1 LTQQKATKG
10 GGFFDSLLS
19 FGSSL
24 FGGGSTTAIDTS
36 VISPFAEGGSVR
48 GGQPITVGERGR
60 EVFMPKSD
68 GTIIPSEKLGGV
80 NNINFTIQSADVR
93 GIKELLIDNRATITN
108 IVNQALNAR
117 GRPALI

>member
-1 LTQQKATKG
+1 
-10 GGFFDSLLS
+10 
-19 FGSSL
+19 
-24 FGGGSTTAIDTS
+24 
-36 VISPFAEGGSVR
+36 
-48 GGQPITVGERGR
+48 
-60 EVFMPKSD
+60 MPKTD
-68 GTIIPSEKLGGV
+68 GTIIPSEKIGGV

>member
-1 LTQQKATKG
+1 VVL
-10 GGFFDSLLS
+10 
-19 FGSSL
+19 
-24 FGGGSTTAIDTS
+24 
-36 VISPFAEGGSVR
+36 
-48 GGQPITVGERGR
+48 
-60 EVFMPKSD
+60 
-68 GTIIPSEKLGGV
+68 